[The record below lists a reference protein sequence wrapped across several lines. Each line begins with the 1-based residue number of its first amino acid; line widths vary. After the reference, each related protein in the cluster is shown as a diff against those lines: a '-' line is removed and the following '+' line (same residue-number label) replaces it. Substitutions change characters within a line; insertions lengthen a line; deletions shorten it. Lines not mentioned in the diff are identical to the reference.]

1 MTKKTE
7 IDYQKILNEMVNEYE
22 SKVEA
27 LEQSLVDYA
36 LEHDLYLS
44 LGDYGA
50 GRSLLTRK
58 DFKDSQENGELSHW
72 SGKELGEWVY
82 SSETC

>member
-1 MTKKTE
+1 MIEKTKDE
-7 IDYQKILNEMVNEYE
+7 HQKILNEMTREYE
-22 SKVEA
+22 AQVEA
-27 LEQSLVDYA
+27 LEQKLVDYA

-58 DFKDSQENGELSHW
+58 DFEDSQENGELSHW
-72 SGKELGEWVY
+72 SGKELGEWLY

>member
-1 MTKKTE
+1 MENK
-7 IDYQKILNEMVNEYE
+7 QKILDEMVRAYE
-22 SKVEA
+22 AQVES
-27 LEQSLVDYA
+27 LEQKLVDYA

-58 DFKDSQENGELSHW
+58 DFEDSQENGELSHW
-72 SGKELGEWVY
+72 SGKELGEWLY